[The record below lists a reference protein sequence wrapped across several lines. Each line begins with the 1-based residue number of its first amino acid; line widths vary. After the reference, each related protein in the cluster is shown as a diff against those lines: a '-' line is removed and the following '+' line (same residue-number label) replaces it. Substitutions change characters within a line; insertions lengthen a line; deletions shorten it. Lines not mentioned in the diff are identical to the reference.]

1 MAQLTIYLDEQS
13 IRRIEEAATAEQVS
27 VSRWVKARL
36 IRSLDGE
43 WPTGY
48 FALEG
53 SLDDGAL
60 PMAAEPDPRYDAP
73 REIL

>member
-13 IRRIEEAATAEQVS
+13 IHRIEEAAAAEHLS
-27 VSRWVKARL
+27 VSRWIKARL

-43 WPTGY
+43 WPAGY

-53 SLDDGAL
+53 SLEEHDL
-60 PMAAEPDPRYDAP
+60 RMVAEPNPSYDAP
-73 REIL
+73 RESL

>member
-13 IRRIEEAATAEQVS
+13 IQRIEEAASAEHLS

-43 WPTGY
+43 WPAGY
-48 FALEG
+48 FSLEG
-53 SLDDGAL
+53 SLEEEDL
-60 PMAAEPDPRYDAP
+60 RMVAEPDPAYDSP
-73 REIL
+73 RESL

>member
-1 MAQLTIYLDEQS
+1 MAQLTIYLDENS
-13 IRRIEEAATAEQVS
+13 IHRIEAAAEAEHIS

-43 WPTGY
+43 WPAGY

-53 SLDDGAL
+53 AL
-60 PMAAEPDPRYDAP
+60 EECDLRMVAEPNPAYDVP
-73 REIL
+73 REPL

>member
-13 IRRIEEAATAEQVS
+13 IQRIEEAASAEHVS

-43 WPTGY
+43 WPAGY

-53 SLDDGAL
+53 SLDDEDL
-60 PMAAEPDPRYDAP
+60 RMVAAPDPAYDVPRAP
-73 REIL
+73 L